1 MDLSQTDLGNR
12 IEPPVDKGTVS
23 RWEKTARTG
32 KISTAI
38 VVAYAEALNRRP
50 VQMLS
55 PPSAPAPLDII
66 AQELGLD
73 REEAVMAME
82 VIAKRRKAS

>member
-23 RWEKTARTG
+23 RWEKTARLG
-32 KISTAI
+32 KVSTAI
-38 VVAYAEALNRRP
+38 VTAYAEALNRLP

-55 PPSAPAPLDII
+55 PPHAPAPLDVV
-66 AQELGLD
+66 ARELGLD
-73 REEAVMAME
+73 RDEAVLAME